1 MVHGFQRRVRGPC
14 ARGPLR
20 AGIRPGDQAGRGGR
34 ARAIAGAKG
43 RARSCWRR
51 TYSKDHLA
59 VHPLQT
65 VADIEFRLAYKT
77 FGPDDDYPEQLH
89 SYLFQLLVQRR
100 GAEKRLQAGGNCW
113 LEQDGR
119 VFCGVE
125 CDGGGI
131 FVRQRAEAG
140 RILVSFDEM
149 WGIALSEC
157 GEETGEP
164 EAVPLEPGRD
174 DKSFLLARVDD
185 AACPAYADWEGF
197 AR

>member
-1 MVHGFQRRVRGPC
+1 MDFKGAFAALALAVLCVPASGQE
-14 ARGPLR
+14 
-20 AGIRPGDQAGRGGR
+20 IKPGEEGALGQLLAPRDD
-34 ARAIAGAKG
+34 ARA
-43 RARSCWRR
+43 CWRR
-51 TYSKDHLA
+51 SYSKDHLA
-59 VHPLQT
+59 GHPLQT

-113 LEQDGR
+113 LERDDR